1 MDSSGKIIDF
11 TQLRKTKIEIR
22 QDVPK
27 SCITRRPHAIMRR
40 ASLNDRIYIK
50 RRDGEGSKPLF
61 TRLDITANPAGDRR
75 DSEENSECVGEK
87 QKESKRHISRT
98 TSEST
103 SPERYREPP
112 GKSILGRGS
121 DGYKTRFR
129 KSESL
134 DNLPTCSRYVKE
146 SRERKKSFYSHN
158 EIRGRDLSKNKSKSK
173 SPPELHKKTSKVPY
187 FRDEVRERD
196 RLRRLYG
203 KEERK
208 SHSKSPRYKRKY
220 RSPRRYH
227 RSSSSRR
234 SRSKERKYRHFRES
248 RRRSKSRSRT
258 RSPRRRHRSRS
269 RRNHSSSRD
278 RGHKS
283 LSISNKDAQLPA
295 QFITI
300 PVALPAGSPFPY
312 TGFHQLPPPAP
323 YPPYSVMPMM
333 HQRQL
338 RPMPRRTFFLPPVPF
353 LGASGRHRFVT
364 PNDWTNHKTRPKK
377 PQT

>member
-1 MDSSGKIIDF
+1 MTYGNADKAIKESSCLKELH
-11 TQLRKTKIEIR
+11 T
-22 QDVPK
+22 
-27 SCITRRPHAIMRR
+27 
-40 ASLNDRIYIK
+40 
-50 RRDGEGSKPLF
+50 GEGSKPLF
-61 TRLDITANPAGDRR
+61 PRLDTTANSCGDRR

-87 QKESKRHISRT
+87 KNESKRHLSRT

-112 GKSILGRGS
+112 GKSIVGRGS
-121 DGYKTRFR
+121 DSYKTRLR
-129 KSESL
+129 KSESF
-134 DNLPTCSRYVKE
+134 DNIPTCSRYVKE

-158 EIRGRDLSKNKSKSK
+158 EIRGRALSKK
-173 SPPELHKKTSKVPY
+173 KVPY
-187 FRDEVRERD
+187 FLDEVRERD
-196 RLRRLYG
+196 RLKRLYG

-208 SHSKSPRYKRKY
+208 SHSKSPSRYKRRY

-234 SRSKERKYRHFRES
+234 SKSKDRKYRHFRES

-269 RRNHSSSRD
+269 RRNYSSSRD
-278 RGHKS
+278 REHKI
-283 LSISNKDAQLPA
+283 LNISNKDAQLPG

-323 YPPYSVMPMM
+323 YPSFSVMPAM
-333 HQRQL
+333 HQRKLRPMPVMHQRMLRPMPGMPQL
-338 RPMPRRTFFLPPVPF
+338 RPMPRRTFFMPPVPF
-353 LGASGRHRFVT
+353 LGASGRQLFVT
-364 PNDWTNHKTRPKK
+364 RNDLD
-377 PQT
+377 